1 MLRLYNKL
9 IESLRGK
16 TTSNFIHLSLNQGVN
31 IVAALV
37 LNRYLFQ
44 TLGEEQ
50 YGLVSVALSV
60 VLLFGM
66 LVNYGFNLNIPQK
79 LAIIKE
85 DTIAKQ
91 DLINEVTI
99 TRLALSSVIAILMV
113 LSTTYFGLFEG
124 YSIILVFSLVQLF
137 NDALYPMAILQGFD
151 KLSWIA
157 KANAVSKL
165 LYLGLVILVVSA
177 ASDAKW
183 VNFLLGGTGLLVHG
197 TVMLLIYRTEG
208 IRLRWVAF
216 SRIKFWL
223 WSNFQFFFS
232 TVASYI
238 LINGGLIVLKNFVS
252 DAELGF
258 YSLGQKVAVMLRMIP
273 IFITQSIIHNA
284 SRLYEQDKKEFES
297 YLKRSQRNGLLIA
310 ILICFVAA
318 ASSKWVIRVLAG
330 EFIPLSANL
339 MAILCLLPVIGMLNV
354 SNMIRILVADQK
366 YILSKAIWITTGFML
381 VSSLLG
387 SYYFGSYGLAVA
399 LVLAESFNYLVHFIL
414 LKAAGLGKSNP
425 IISK

>member
-1 MLRLYNKL
+1 M

-31 IVAALV
+31 IVTALV

-66 LVNYGFNLNIPQK
+66 LANYGFNLNIPQK
-79 LAIIKE
+79 LAIVK
-85 DTIAKQ
+85 DDMLAKQ

-99 TRLALSSVIAILMV
+99 TRLVLSSGVAILLIV
-113 LSTTYFGLFEG
+113 STTYLGLFKG
-124 YSIILVFSLVQLF
+124 YSIILAFSVLQLF
-137 NDALYPMAILQGFD
+137 SDALYPMIILQGFD

-165 LYLGLVILVVSA
+165 LYLGLVVLAVNA

-183 VNFLLGGTGLLVHG
+183 VNFLLGATGLLVHG
-197 TVMLLIYRTEG
+197 IVIILIYRAES
-208 IRLRWVAF
+208 IRFKWVAF
-216 SRIKFWL
+216 SRIRFWL

-258 YSLGQKVAVMLRMIP
+258 YSLGQKVAVMLRMVP

-330 EFIPLSANL
+330 EFIPLSSNL
-339 MAILCLLPVIGMLNV
+339 MSILCLLPVIGMLNV

-381 VSSLLG
+381 MASLIG
-387 SYYFGSYGLAVA
+387 SYCFGSYGLAVA

-414 LKAAGLGKSNP
+414 LKRAGLGKSINP
-425 IISK
+425 VISK

>member
-1 MLRLYNKL
+1 MLRLYTRL
-9 IESLRGK
+9 VDLLRGK

-31 IVAALV
+31 IVTALI

-85 DTIAKQ
+85 SNLAKQ

-99 TRLALSSVIAILMV
+99 TKLILSCMVAVLVIF
-113 LSTTYFGLFEG
+113 STNHFGLFEG
-124 YSIILVFSLVQLF
+124 YSVILTYSVIQLF
-137 NDALYPMAILQGFD
+137 SDALYPMAILQGFD

-165 LYLGLVILVVSA
+165 LYLGLVILVVNV

-183 VNFLLGGTGLLVHG
+183 VNFLLGSTGFLVHG
-197 TVMLLIYRTEG
+197 SVMVLIYRAES
-208 IRLRWVAF
+208 IRLQWVAF

-238 LINGGLIVLKNFVS
+238 LINGGLIILKNFVN

-284 SRLYEQDKKEFES
+284 SRLYDQDKISFEG
-297 YLKRSQRNGLLIA
+297 YLQKSQRNGLLITA
-310 ILICFVAA
+310 LICFTAA
-318 ASSKWVIRVLAG
+318 ASSKWVIRILAG
-330 EFIPLSANL
+330 EFIPLSATL
-339 MAILCLLPVIGMLNV
+339 MSILCLLPIIGMLNV

-366 YILSKAIWITTGFML
+366 YILSKAIWITTGLML
-381 VSSLLG
+381 IFSLIG
-387 SYYFGSYGLAVA
+387 SYYFGSYGLAVS
-399 LVLAESFNYLVHFIL
+399 LVLAEIFNYFIHYIL
-414 LKAAGLGKSNP
+414 LKRAGLGK
-425 IISK
+425 